1 MGIRKGARASAE
13 ADAAGTGTLED
24 GFSVSDEPETRD
36 EAAEVAS
43 PDETTEGRLGEF
55 VVYSSTKAGHTKL
68 ALVVG
73 TPTSIE
79 AGTRIPPLQATERH
93 LLVFDVSHDLSGFL
107 EGGQRDLVIF
117 HPGGSGTYAKQRVQ
131 MGEPG
136 TEGTWH
142 PGVI

>member
-13 ADAAGTGTLED
+13 AAVADRDELDLED
-24 GFSVSDEPETRD
+24 DGRDETRD
-36 EAAEVAS
+36 ETGPAEAT
-43 PDETTEGRLGEF
+43 PDETTEGKLGDF
-55 VVYSSTKAGHTKL
+55 VVYTSTKQAHPKL

-73 TPTSIE
+73 TPASI
-79 AGTRIPPLQATERH
+79 AGGTRIPPLQATERH
-93 LLVFDVSHDLSGFL
+93 LLIFDVSHDLSGFL

-117 HPGGSGTYAKQRVQ
+117 HPGGGGTYAKQRVQ

>member
-1 MGIRKGARASAE
+1 MGIRKGARASAQ

-24 GFSVSDEPETRD
+24 GFSVEPRD
-36 EAAEVAS
+36 ESGPAETV
-43 PDETTEGRLGEF
+43 PDETTEGKLGDF
-55 VVYSSTKAGHTKL
+55 VVYTSTKAGHPKL

-73 TPTSIE
+73 TPASIE
-79 AGTRIPPLQATERH
+79 AGTRIPPLVATERH

-107 EGGQRDLVIF
+107 ESGQRDLVIF
-117 HPGGSGTYAKQRVQ
+117 HPGGNGTYGKQRVQ